1 MSAINTITN
10 SIVTEPVVKAPRVK
24 KPTLAAKFS
33 RFLIFGYG
41 FVRSLESQGLLTAE
55 GVESA
60 LSELKLM
67 SAVDEQTQF
76 YTSVVSQNKETAKV
90 MRKYVAIRNKPPKA
104 PRARKAPAEKK
115 PRAAKAPADGAAA
128 KKPRTKKTSHL
139 ANDSEADIVSRV
151 VAAATAE
158 PVIDAEPV
166 VAAVDKKAAKEAE
179 KAEKAAAKEAEKAAA
194 KAAKEAEK
202 AAAKEAKDAEKKA
215 KVSEKKAIKPVEA
228 TVALVEEPVVVAPVA
243 VVEAPVVVVE
253 APVAAAAAP
262 AEKKKA
268 EKKTA
273 EKKPVEKKAEKKP
286 VEKKAEKKAAPA
298 PVAAAA
304 EEEEDEE
311 IHTQEFQ
318 FKGKTYLIDSDNN
331 LYSVDTHEPVGV
343 FDTTANS
350 IIASA

>member
-1 MSAINTITN
+1 MSAINTVTN

-115 PRAAKAPADGAAA
+115 PRATKAPADGAAA

-158 PVIDAEPV
+158 PVIDAELAIA
-166 VAAVDKKAAKEAE
+166 VAPVDKKAAKEAE

-215 KVSEKKAIKPVEA
+215 KVSDKKAVKPVEA
-228 TVALVEEPVVVAPVA
+228 TVALVEEPVVV
-243 VVEAPVVVVE
+243 VEAPVVVAE
-253 APVAAAAAP
+253 APVVAAAAP

-304 EEEEDEE
+304 EEEEEEE

-331 LYSVDTHEPVGV
+331 LYSVDTHEQIGV

>member
-1 MSAINTITN
+1 MSAINTVTN

-115 PRAAKAPADGAAA
+115 PRATKAPADGAAA

-166 VAAVDKKAAKEAE
+166 VAPVDKKAAKEAE

-215 KVSEKKAIKPVEA
+215 KVSEKKAVKPVEA
-228 TVALVEEPVVVAPVA
+228 TVALVEEPVVV
-243 VVEAPVVVVE
+243 VEAPVVVAE
-253 APVAAAAAP
+253 APVVAAAAP

-331 LYSVDTHEPVGV
+331 LYSVDTHEQIGV

>member
-1 MSAINTITN
+1 MSAINTVTN

-104 PRARKAPAEKK
+104 PRARKAPKEAAEKK
-115 PRAAKAPADGAAA
+115 PRATKAPADGAAA

-166 VAAVDKKAAKEAE
+166 VAPVDKKAAKEAE

-215 KVSEKKAIKPVEA
+215 KVSEKKAVKPVEA
-228 TVALVEEPVVVAPVA
+228 TVALVEEPVVVV
-243 VVEAPVVVVE
+243 
-253 APVAAAAAP
+253 
-262 AEKKKA
+262 
-268 EKKTA
+268 
-273 EKKPVEKKAEKKP
+273 
-286 VEKKAEKKAAPA
+286 
-298 PVAAAA
+298 
-304 EEEEDEE
+304 
-311 IHTQEFQ
+311 
-318 FKGKTYLIDSDNN
+318 
-331 LYSVDTHEPVGV
+331 
-343 FDTTANS
+343 
-350 IIASA
+350 

>member
-1 MSAINTITN
+1 MSAINTVTN

-115 PRAAKAPADGAAA
+115 PRATKAPADGAAA

-158 PVIDAEPV
+158 PVIDAELAIA
-166 VAAVDKKAAKEAE
+166 VAPVDKKAAKEAE

-215 KVSEKKAIKPVEA
+215 KVSEKKAVKPVE
-228 TVALVEEPVVVAPVA
+228 ALVEEPVVVAPVA
-243 VVEAPVVVVE
+243 VVE

-331 LYSVDTHEPVGV
+331 LYSVDTHEQIGV

>member
-1 MSAINTITN
+1 MSAINTVTN

-115 PRAAKAPADGAAA
+115 PRATKAPADGAAA

-166 VAAVDKKAAKEAE
+166 VAPVDKKAAKEAE

-215 KVSEKKAIKPVEA
+215 KVSEKKAVKPVE
-228 TVALVEEPVVVAPVA
+228 ALVEEPVVVAPVA
-243 VVEAPVVVVE
+243 VVEAPVA

-331 LYSVDTHEPVGV
+331 LYSVDTHEQIGV